1 MAPIIIKLIGAALG
15 SLIADSIDKN
25 VRAKNSQKVLQDSG
39 QDDKPVSDNAK
50 SVPKVTTD
58 DSKKPKQTSG
68 NRGDQRA
75 DSGVSDDS
83 TEQTGELS
91 NEPDQ

>member
-50 SVPKVTTD
+50 SVPKVETD
-58 DSKKPKQTSG
+58 DSKKSDKAGSHRG
-68 NRGDQRA
+68 NQRA

-83 TEQTGELS
+83 TEPTGELS